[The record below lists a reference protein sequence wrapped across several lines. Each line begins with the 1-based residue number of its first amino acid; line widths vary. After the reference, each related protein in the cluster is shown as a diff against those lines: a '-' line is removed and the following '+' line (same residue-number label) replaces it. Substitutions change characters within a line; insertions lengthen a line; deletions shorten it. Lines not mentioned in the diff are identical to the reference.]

1 MFLILGVSL
10 YTFRLLLQNLGI
22 DDYGIYNVVGGI
34 VVLCSFLSNAIRQS
48 TQRYIAFFLGGGKE
62 KQLSEVFSMSINVH
76 VIVAFGIILIAE
88 TLGIWFINSKMN
100 IPTDSMSAAN
110 IVFQFSI
117 FAFVVQLML
126 VPYQATIMAYEH
138 MSFYAYF
145 SIVEVIL
152 RLGAVLMLDFF
163 DSNRLEIYSAAVA
176 MTTIVIWLGYY
187 IYCKRKFTCCRYI
200 RFWSGRLFKDFFSF
214 STWNLICG
222 LAILTMTQG
231 TNLLF
236 NICCGVAVNAALG
249 IANQVSNAINNFV
262 VNFQTAFNPQIIK
275 LYANGEI
282 SECNA
287 LVSNASKYS
296 FILIAIMGIPMI
308 VCSNDILKIW
318 LVMVPDFAVA
328 FTQLIIAYFI
338 IDAVSSPFNT
348 AVQAVG
354 KLKKYSII
362 ISFIQIVNLPIA
374 YCLLSIGYSPV
385 WVIVLRIVLNIL
397 CYIIKI
403 WIVSS
408 LTAFNIVSYVKNVTL
423 PIAITLAIAYL
434 FSVFIKNTLANNV
447 PFFVPVVVS
456 IFLLFICSYNIVL
469 DQSEREYVRI
479 KIVRIFEKFCIK

>member
-48 TQRYIAFFLGGGKE
+48 TQRYIAFFLGEGKE
-62 KQLSEVFSMSINVH
+62 QQLSEIFSMSINVH
-76 VIVAFGIILIAE
+76 VIVAFGIVLIAE
-88 TLGIWFINSKMN
+88 TLGVWFINSKLN
-100 IPTDSMSAAN
+100 IPADSMTAVSV
-110 IVFQFSI
+110 VFQFSI
-117 FAFVVQLML
+117 FAFVAQLML

-152 RLGAVLMLDFF
+152 RLGAVLMLDLF
-163 DSNRLEIYSAAVA
+163 DSDRLEIYSAAVA

-187 IYCKRKFTCCRYI
+187 VYCKRKFSYCRYI
-200 RFWSGRLFKDFFSF
+200 RFWSGRLFREFFSF

-222 LAILTMTQG
+222 MAILTMTQG

-275 LYANGEI
+275 LYANDEI
-282 SECNA
+282 KECNA

-296 FILIAIMGIPMI
+296 FILIAMLGVPMI
-308 VCSNDILKIW
+308 LCCNDILKIW
-318 LVMVPDFAVA
+318 LVSIPDYAVD

-354 KLKKYSII
+354 KLKKFSII
-362 ISFIQIVNLPIA
+362 ISVIQISNLPIA
-374 YCLLSIGYSPV
+374 YYLLSVGCSPV
-385 WVIVLRIVLNIL
+385 WVIVLRIGLNIL

-408 LTAFNIVSYVKNVTL
+408 LTAFNIALYLKNVMLPIVTTLIIAYPVSYLVNNSLSNRV
-423 PIAITLAIAYL
+423 PI
-434 FSVFIKNTLANNV
+434 
-447 PFFVPVVVS
+447 FVPVALSVILLSTCCYRLILCHSERVYIKVKIVS
-456 IFLLFICSYNIVL
+456 ILNRFNL
-469 DQSEREYVRI
+469 
-479 KIVRIFEKFCIK
+479 K